1 MQKFL
6 ELSKKTREWGQK
18 KRLFNL
24 LNSLNLYISLK
35 LLRLHAV
42 HSVIALSDYKRIGY
56 GEI

>member
-1 MQKFL
+1 MRKFL
-6 ELSKKTREWGQK
+6 ELSKKTREWGQ

-42 HSVIALSDYKRIGY
+42 CSVIALSDYKRIGY
-56 GEI
+56 GKI

>member
-1 MQKFL
+1 MQKIL
-6 ELSKKTREWGQK
+6 EFSKKTREWGQ

>member
-1 MQKFL
+1 MQKIL
-6 ELSKKTREWGQK
+6 EFSKKTREWGQ

-42 HSVIALSDYKRIGY
+42 CSVITLSDYKRIGY

>member
-6 ELSKKTREWGQK
+6 ELSKKNTRVGTK
-18 KRLFNL
+18 KKLFNL

-42 HSVIALSDYKRIGY
+42 CSVIALSDYKRIGY
-56 GEI
+56 GKI